1 MNFVA
6 EIIGLKFA
14 LETQLGNI
22 VVFERS
28 KQRVKMFTRKERA
41 KKLFSNDR
49 FFVTVR
55 QNIISVKSSP
65 QVFRPSKVLL
75 ACWMRT
81 LLGPSVESATS
92 RLNGSS
98 FLLLVGIIHLMR
110 YNMQLKKKKQRG
122 KIIAEP

>member
-75 ACWMRT
+75 ACW
-81 LLGPSVESATS
+81 
-92 RLNGSS
+92 
-98 FLLLVGIIHLMR
+98 
-110 YNMQLKKKKQRG
+110 
-122 KIIAEP
+122 